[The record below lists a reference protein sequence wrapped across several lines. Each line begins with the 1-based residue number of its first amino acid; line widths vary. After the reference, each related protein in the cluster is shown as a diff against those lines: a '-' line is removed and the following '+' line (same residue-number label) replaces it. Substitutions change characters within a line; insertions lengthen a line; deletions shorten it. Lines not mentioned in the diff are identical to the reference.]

1 VKSRIAVLGTD
12 LPGKKL
18 KWYSSYKG
26 NDHSVCGW
34 WELQELMWL
43 KYIAEDGAWSRI
55 IREASHQPTAKAA
68 GPTNIR

>member
-34 WELQELMWL
+34 WELQELMWM
-43 KYIAEDGAWSRI
+43 KYIAEDGA
-55 IREASHQPTAKAA
+55 
-68 GPTNIR
+68 